1 MSDDL
6 LKMAPDL
13 IGGLRH
19 PLQGIKASLELVER
33 RVGALA
39 GLEEWKLMRRQVQ
52 RMQDFLSSYEAVLSR
67 EKAASSFFVVDE
79 VVEQAVGVLEFRVN
93 RLGGRFDAR
102 RAPTPKVAWCAPSAV
117 LHAIVDVVANAV
129 DAAEAAGGSARV
141 QVRVV
146 GGGGSGV
153 EVRVSHEG
161 RGVSP
166 HIAGTMM
173 RNYGGSVRLVEE
185 GDPARLNWARTEFSV
200 GIPARPD

>member
-1 MSDDL
+1 VSDDL
-6 LKMAPDL
+6 LKLAPDL

-102 RAPTPKVAWCAPSAV
+102 RA